1 MIGIILHGGI
11 HLSCDFPRIARAD
24 KTFFGRTIA
33 ADFGYHQPSYLEIV
47 ASTEG
52 TTGIAMVVLMLI
64 AFLLASS
71 PSRRNPESLPPLVRR
86 FVGFNSFWYSHHV
99 FIAVY
104 VLLIV
109 HSMFLFLA
117 KEVTEKTV
125 IFIKIK

>member
-1 MIGIILHGGI
+1 VIGIILHGGI
-11 HLSCDFPRIARAD
+11 HLACDFPRIARAD

-71 PSRRNPESLPPLVRR
+71 PWRRNPGTLPPLVRQ
-86 FVGFNSFWYSHHV
+86 FAGFNSFWYSHHV

-117 KEVTEKTV
+117 KDVAEKTV
-125 IFIKIK
+125 I

>member
-1 MIGIILHGGI
+1 M
-11 HLSCDFPRIARAD
+11 AD
-24 KTFFGRTIA
+24 KTIFGRTIA
-33 ADFGYHQPSYLEIV
+33 DDFGYHQPSYLEIV

-64 AFLLASS
+64 AFLLASR
-71 PSRRNPESLPPLVRR
+71 PSRRNPGSLPPLVRR
-86 FVGFNSFWYSHHV
+86 FVGFNAFWYSHHV

-117 KEVTEKTV
+117 KDVTEKTV
-125 IFIKIK
+125 ILIE

>member
-1 MIGIILHGGI
+1 VIGVILHGGI
-11 HLSCDFPRIARAD
+11 HLACDFPRITRTD
-24 KTFFGRTIA
+24 KAFFGRTIA

-47 ASTEG
+47 VSTEG
-52 TTGIAMVVLMLI
+52 TTGIAMVVLMFV

-71 PSRRNPESLPPLVRR
+71 PSRRNPGMLPPLVRQLA
-86 FVGFNSFWYSHHV
+86 GFNAFWYSHHV

-117 KEVTEKTV
+117 KDVAEKTV
-125 IFIKIK
+125 